1 MKRQITLAS
10 TLLIGLLLAGCGN
23 QQQAGRD
30 FRAMLDAEWERLMR
44 ANPEWASHRGDY
56 RYNREWTDLS
66 AEAIAARQA
75 EVRTVLERAEAIDPA
90 SLPQSERLNH
100 ELFVRQYRVLV
111 EGQRFPIELMPFSH
125 RGGVQQE
132 HEMVETLRFAGVS
145 DYEDWI
151 ARLQAFGTYVDQHI
165 ALAREGIRRG
175 LKPPRFLMQRVR
187 NQIDAHIKGGAPEDS
202 LFWQAFSGELAEGID
217 EGAAE
222 RLRQSARTAISG
234 TAVPAMQRLAQ
245 FFDDEYLPALDDSI
259 GYCNLPDGGEW
270 YAYLARYHT
279 TTDLTP
285 QQIHDIGL
293 GEIERIRGEME
304 KIIEQVGHS
313 GSFASFLRYLR
324 TDPRFYYKDP
334 DDLLRAYLATS
345 KQLDGEL
352 PKLFGKLPRTPYGVR
367 PIPAIS
373 APDTTT
379 AYYQPPAADGSRAG
393 FYYVNL
399 YRPET
404 RPIYE
409 IEALSAH
416 EAMPGH
422 HLQIALAMELEDLPK
437 FRTGLNSTA
446 FVEGW
451 GLYAEGLA
459 AEMGMYTDPYSRF
472 GQLTYEMWRAVRLVV
487 DTGMHCMGWTRQRAI
502 DLLVD
507 NSAKTEFDATNE
519 IDRYIGWPG
528 QALAYKI
535 GELTIKELRADA
547 TETLGENF
555 DIRAFHD
562 TVLEQGALPLD
573 VLRRRIE
580 AWVAEQQRSAG
591 SPPAK

>member
-1 MKRQITLAS
+1 
-10 TLLIGLLLAGCGN
+10 
-23 QQQAGRD
+23 
-30 FRAMLDAEWERLMR
+30 
-44 ANPEWASHRGDY
+44 
-56 RYNREWTDLS
+56 
-66 AEAIAARQA
+66 
-75 EVRTVLERAEAIDPA
+75 
-90 SLPQSERLNH
+90 
-100 ELFVRQYRVLV
+100 
-111 EGQRFPIELMPFSH
+111 
-125 RGGVQQE
+125 
-132 HEMVETLRFAGVS
+132 MVETLRFDGVS

-165 ALAREGIRRG
+165 ALAREGVRRG
-175 LKPPRFLMQRVR
+175 YRPPRLLMRRVR
-187 NQIDAHIKGGAPEDS
+187 TQIDAHLRGEGPEDS
-202 LFWQAFSGELAEGID
+202 LFWQAFDGELAEGID
-217 EGAAE
+217 AGTAE

-234 TAVPAMQRLAQ
+234 TVLPAMQRLAQ
-245 FFDDEYLPALDDSI
+245 FFDDEYLPALDDNI
-259 GYCNLPDGGEW
+259 GRCNLPEGGEW
-270 YAYLARYHT
+270 YAYLARFHT

-285 QQIHDIGL
+285 QEIHDIGL
-293 GEIERIRGEME
+293 GEIDRIRTEMQ
-304 KIIEQVGHS
+304 KVIEQVGHT
-313 GSFASFLRYLR
+313 GSFASFLNHLR
-324 TDPRFYYKDP
+324 THPRFYHKNP
-334 DDLLRAYLATS
+334 EDLLEAYRAAS

-422 HLQIALAMELEDLPK
+422 HLQIALAMELEDLPN
-437 FRTGLNSTA
+437 FRTDLNSTA
-446 FVEGW
+446 YVEGW
-451 GLYAEGLA
+451 GLYAEAIA

-487 DTGMHCMGWTRQRAI
+487 DTGLHCMGWSRERAI
-502 DLLVD
+502 RLLVD

-535 GELTIKELRADA
+535 GELTIWELRNQAA
-547 TETLGENF
+547 EALGEDF

-562 TVLEQGALPLD
+562 TVLAEGALPLD

-580 AWVAEQQRSAG
+580 AWVAERQRSSG
-591 SPPAK
+591 SQPRQ